1 MVSELGRD
9 SCEGDALADTG
20 PQVYKSLEEIVIIR
34 TTESDASCEKLSVH
48 QRKTV
53 KANGD

>member
-9 SCEGDALADTG
+9 SSEGDALADTG

-34 TTESDASCEKLSVH
+34 TMESDVCCEKLSVH

-53 KANGD
+53 KADGD